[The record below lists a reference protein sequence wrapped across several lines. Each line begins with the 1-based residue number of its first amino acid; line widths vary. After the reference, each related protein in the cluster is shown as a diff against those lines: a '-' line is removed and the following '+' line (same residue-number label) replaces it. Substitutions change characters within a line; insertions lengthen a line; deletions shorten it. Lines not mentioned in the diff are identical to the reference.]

1 MAYLIADHIIS
12 PLGFGTAENF
22 DTLCQGHSGLAEH
35 IHPTIG
41 PYIAAKIDREKLQL
55 AFSDELSLLGNFT
68 FAEQLC
74 ILSVKQVAQKADL
87 DLKSSD
93 TLLVFSTTKGN
104 IDLLHTKQFDQSRVR
119 LGKMAEMVSTYLGN
133 PNKPIVVSNAC
144 ISGVQALLFSMQVL
158 HSKRYKRVV
167 VCGVDILSDFVLAG
181 FSSFQALSLTPCKP
195 FDKNRTG
202 LNIGEACVSMV
213 ISLEESGNVRLSAGA
228 SANDANHL
236 SGPSRTGEGLS
247 LAIKRSLANAGISP
261 QQIDYI
267 SAHGTATPYN
277 DEMEALAFQ
286 TEKLSEVPLNSF
298 KGYFGHTLG
307 AAGVLESCITAQCIK
322 QNKFIH
328 SLGFEHLGV
337 SVPLHVIQKTTDGP
351 IHTALKT
358 ASGFGGGNAALI
370 ITKA

>member
-22 DTLCQGHSGLAEH
+22 NALCQGRSGLGEH

-41 PYIAAKIDREKLQL
+41 PYIAAKIDREKFQL
-55 AFSDELSLLGNFT
+55 AFSEELDLLTNFT
-68 FAEQLC
+68 FVEQLC
-74 ILSVKQVAQKADL
+74 ILSIKQVAQKAGL
-87 DLKSSD
+87 DLKSKE

-104 IDLLHTKQFDQSRVR
+104 IELLHTKQFDQSRVR
-119 LGKMAEMVSTYLGN
+119 LGKMAEMVSTHLGN
-133 PNKPIVVSNAC
+133 PNTPMVVSNAC
-144 ISGVQALLFSMQVL
+144 ISGVQALLFGMQVL
-158 HSKRYKRVV
+158 YSKRYKRVV
-167 VCGVDILSDFVLAG
+167 VCGVEALSDFVLAG
-181 FSSFQALSLTPCKP
+181 FNSFQALSPNPCKP

-202 LNIGEACVSMV
+202 LNIGEACASMV
-213 ISLEESGNVRLSAGA
+213 LSLEKSSKVRLSAGA

-247 LAIKRSLANAGISP
+247 LAIKRALANAGISH

-286 TEKLSEVPLNSF
+286 TEKLNGVPLNSL

-307 AAGVLESCITAQCIK
+307 AAGVLESCMTAQCVT
-322 QNKFIH
+322 QNKFIQ

-337 SVPLHVIQKTTDGP
+337 SAPLDVIQKTTDGT